1 MYICMYVF
9 MSTLSMRSY
18 LLDDD
23 NEKEIEEMRVIKI
36 EERVKSCVIALR
48 SLSQSLFRRYWIMF
62 LEFVHFI

>member
-1 MYICMYVF
+1 

>member
-23 NEKEIEEMRVIKI
+23 NEKEIEEMRLIKI